1 MRKLAI
7 IPAYN
12 EEDNIRGVIQDL
24 KKNASDFDYII
35 INDASKDSTLTVC
48 RREGYRYIDMPVNSG
63 IGTVIQTGYKYAIQ
77 NGYDIV
83 VQFDGDG
90 QHDASYLSMLVEPIN
105 KQDADFVIGS
115 RFIKKEGFQTSS
127 LRRLGINTFR
137 ILIYILTGK
146 IITDA
151 TSGFRAAGKEAIQ
164 FLCEHYATDYP
175 EPESVVSLIKN
186 GFRITEIPV
195 VMRERRGG
203 KSSINFVRSIYY
215 MCKVILAVIIC
226 SMKSKVVRKEN

>member
-1 MRKLAI
+1 MKKLAI

-24 KKNASDFDYII
+24 KKNAPDFDYII
-35 INDASKDSTLTVC
+35 INDASKDSTLAVC

-63 IGTVIQTGYKYAIQ
+63 IGTVIQTGYTYAVQ

-90 QHDASYLSMLVEPIN
+90 QHDASYLSVLVEPII
-105 KQDADFVIGS
+105 KQEADFVIGS
-115 RFIKKEGFQTSS
+115 RFIKKEGFQTSN

-164 FLCEHYATDYP
+164 FLSEHYATDYP

-186 GFRITEIPV
+186 GFRIIEIPV

-203 KSSINFVRSIYY
+203 KSSINFVRSVYY

-226 SMKSKVVRKEN
+226 SMKSKVVRREN